1 MEIII
6 DKNYQNSR
14 LDRFLRE
21 KFTIPQSLVARLL
34 REKKIKL
41 NKKKAEPSAML
52 AIGDA
57 VQVYYFLEEN
67 PQEVYVNPQLVEQ
80 FRSWITFEDDD
91 LIIINKPCGI
101 SSQGG
106 VTSGISVDV
115 LAKQYEIEAR
125 ITHRLDR
132 ETSGIMIIAKNK
144 YMARHVT
151 QLFAQNLVRKKYYAM
166 VEKITQPS
174 GTIQTDLHK
183 DTHLQKMVATAGTSC
198 VTKFSSAGKNIVL
211 VEPQTGKM
219 HQIRVHLSH
228 IGMPIIGDEK
238 YGGTPSERMFLH
250 AFSVEFDRHKFS
262 AECNFAE

>member
-6 DKNYQNSR
+6 DKNYHNSR
-14 LDRFLRE
+14 IDRFLRE

-41 NKKKAEPSAML
+41 NKKKVEPSTVL
-52 AIGDA
+52 SLGDA
-57 VQVYYFLEEN
+57 IQVYYFLEEN
-67 PQEVYVNPQLVEQ
+67 PQEVYVNPTLVEQ
-80 FRSWITFEDDD
+80 FRSWITFEDED

-151 QLFAQNLVRKKYYAM
+151 QLFAQNLVKKKYYAM
-166 VEKITQPS
+166 VERITQPS
-174 GTIQTDLHK
+174 GTISTNLHK
-183 DTHLQKMVATAGTSC
+183 DTHLQKMVATEGNTC
-198 VTKFSSAGKNIVL
+198 VTKFSAAGENIVL

-219 HQIRVHLSH
+219 HQIRLHLSH
-228 IGMPIIGDEK
+228 IGMPIVGDEK
-238 YGGTPSERMFLH
+238 YGGIPAERMFLH

-262 AECNFAE
+262 ADCTFVK